1 MNLLHWIDPEWPQPS
16 FSQPSRFIK
25 YSIIQISSRRTPRFP
40 PKCIP
45 LPSGRIHVITIRKIS
60 FILKLQ
66 ISATRGQSSA
76 WRGHEPVGC
85 QMMMTSQ
92 VTWLA
97 LAATLVAW
105 TSGVA
110 DAASVHP
117 NGNGR
122 VVRTKD
128 GALRGLILPTTVP
141 PNGKFTIPWKFNLIR
156 LKLILIWSTCT
167 SFDSSLN
174 ALSNTFWVEFDST
187 TF

>member
-1 MNLLHWIDPEWPQPS
+1 M
-16 FSQPSRFIK
+16 
-25 YSIIQISSRRTPRFP
+25 
-40 PKCIP
+40 
-45 LPSGRIHVITIRKIS
+45 
-60 FILKLQ
+60 Q
-66 ISATRGQSSA
+66 ISATRGQSSV
-76 WRGHEPVGC
+76 WRGHELVGC

-141 PNGKFTIPWKFNLIR
+141 PNGKFTIP
-156 LKLILIWSTCT
+156 
-167 SFDSSLN
+167 
-174 ALSNTFWVEFDST
+174 
-187 TF
+187 